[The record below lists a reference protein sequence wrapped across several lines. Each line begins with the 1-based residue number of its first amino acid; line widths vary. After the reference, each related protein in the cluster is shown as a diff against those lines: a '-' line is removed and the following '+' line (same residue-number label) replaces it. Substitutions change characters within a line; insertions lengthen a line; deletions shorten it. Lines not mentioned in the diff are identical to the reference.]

1 MAKEDLELKRRT
13 DVCIFGKPL
22 MNLFEDASDSV
33 PVAHLKLGEIL
44 IFGIEALLEVGN
56 SLLCIL

>member
-1 MAKEDLELKRRT
+1 
-13 DVCIFGKPL
+13 